1 MPDNPVSQATGVDTM
16 SSLTAIRTAVIALA
30 LVVAMTSAVAKEN
43 YHEKAFN
50 ADTTEKFEAT
60 ADGVRK
66 EMEAGGRYQYVKPD
80 ERKTIDKSLTE
91 MQALFTQNGSVEAMN
106 QGDKVKLF
114 NAQEVVNS
122 ILTRRDGE
130 RVICKDEPKLGSH
143 VRTTSCHTYAQEE
156 EARRGSHDVM
166 EEWTR
171 RGCANSGCGPTP
183 KPGAASNGQ

>member
-1 MPDNPVSQATGVDTM
+1 MRT
-16 SSLTAIRTAVIALA
+16 LTAIRTALVALA
-30 LVVAMTSAVAKEN
+30 LVVAATSLAAKEN

-50 ADTTEKFEAT
+50 ADTAEKFEAT
-60 ADGVRK
+60 VGGVRK

-91 MQALFTQNGSVEAMN
+91 MQALFAQNGSVEAMN

-156 EARRGSHDVM
+156 EARRGSHDM
-166 EEWTR
+166 MDEWTR

-183 KPGAASNGQ
+183 KKGPPGSGAQ

>member
-1 MPDNPVSQATGVDTM
+1 MNPLTVIRATLV
-16 SSLTAIRTAVIALA
+16 ALA
-30 LVVAMTSAVAKEN
+30 LLAAMPAMAKEN

-50 ADTTEKFEAT
+50 ADTAEKFQAT
-60 ADGVRK
+60 ADDVRK
-66 EMEAGGRYQYVKPD
+66 EMESGGRYQYVKPD
-80 ERKTIDKSLTE
+80 ERKTIDKALTE

-114 NAQEVVNS
+114 NNQEIVNS
-122 ILTRRDGE
+122 ILTRRDGD

-166 EEWTR
+166 DEWTR
-171 RGCANSGCGPTP
+171 RGCANAGCAGAPSKRPTDSGGP
-183 KPGAASNGQ
+183 

>member
-1 MPDNPVSQATGVDTM
+1 MNSM
-16 SSLTAIRTAVIALA
+16 TAMRGLFALA
-30 LVVAMTSAVAKEN
+30 LALAAPLMAKEN

-50 ADTTEKFEAT
+50 ADTAEKFQAT
-60 ADGVRK
+60 ADSVRK
-66 EMEAGGRYQYVKPD
+66 EMDAGGRYQYVKVD
-80 ERKTIDKSLTE
+80 ERKTIDRALTD
-91 MQALFTQNGSVEAMN
+91 MQTLFAQNGTVEAMN

-156 EARRGSHDVM
+156 EARRGSHEQMD
-166 EEWTR
+166 EWMR
-171 RGCANSGCGPTP
+171 RGCAVAGCVGAPGKAPVDPT
-183 KPGAASNGQ
+183 SH

>member
-1 MPDNPVSQATGVDTM
+1 MCAKNFLQTMLVASVLFLAALPAT
-16 SSLTAIRTAVIALA
+16 
-30 LVVAMTSAVAKEN
+30 AKEN

-50 ADTTEKFEAT
+50 ADTTEKFQAT

-91 MQALFTQNGSVEAMN
+91 MQSLFTQNGSVEAMN

-122 ILTRRDGE
+122 ILTRRDGD

-166 EEWTR
+166 DEWTR

-183 KPGAASNGQ
+183 KPGAPSNGQ